1 MKSIFNIKMSNKSNF
16 NLSFLVDVGKTN
28 WYNGEEKQN
37 EDFLNKDLKE
47 QIPKSQIFEINS
59 LIFNITKHKREILTK
74 YKCFFDEQSNS
85 LSLILTEDICYQR
98 NYDELI

>member
-47 QIPKSQIFEINS
+47 QIPKSQI
-59 LIFNITKHKREILTK
+59 LK
-74 YKCFFDEQSNS
+74 
-85 LSLILTEDICYQR
+85 
-98 NYDELI
+98 